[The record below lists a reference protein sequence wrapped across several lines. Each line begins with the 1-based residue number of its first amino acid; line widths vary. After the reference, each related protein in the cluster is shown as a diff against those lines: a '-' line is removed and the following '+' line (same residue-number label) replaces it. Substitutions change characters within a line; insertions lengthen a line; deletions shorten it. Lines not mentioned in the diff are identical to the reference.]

1 MSRAREAPTT
11 FCGLPTLRP
20 DATARTR
27 AATPETRGDARDDA
41 NRTRVRKLLLV
52 RHGAKAKTTRGK
64 RDAAEIRRACEA
76 ANVDVETATT
86 ERAGHGVEL
95 VRDADLSD
103 VDAIGVAGG
112 DGTLR
117 EAVQGWIERD
127 QWHGGEADGPALRC
141 DDLEAVADC
150 GGIPLRQ
157 LAQIGQ

>member
-20 DATARTR
+20 DAQARTR

-86 ERAGHGVEL
+86 ERAGRFARRC
-95 VRDADLSD
+95 RDGSSARR
-103 VDAIGVAGG
+103 AGG
-112 DGTLR
+112 AT
-117 EAVQGWIERD
+117 
-127 QWHGGEADGPALRC
+127 GGERRFSRFRAAR
-141 DDLEAVADC
+141 
-150 GGIPLRQ
+150 GIITREISGCSPSRTRWRS
-157 LAQIGQ
+157 